1 MKINNQIKALGLE
14 EINQSGKEDIRGGK
28 SISIQ
33 TIWCCHSIPAQSV
46 QL

>member
-1 MKINNQIKALGLE
+1 MKTNNQIKVLGLE
-14 EINQSGKEDIRGGK
+14 EIGQSGKEDIRGGK

-33 TIWCCHSIPAQSV
+33 TIWCCHSIPAPTF